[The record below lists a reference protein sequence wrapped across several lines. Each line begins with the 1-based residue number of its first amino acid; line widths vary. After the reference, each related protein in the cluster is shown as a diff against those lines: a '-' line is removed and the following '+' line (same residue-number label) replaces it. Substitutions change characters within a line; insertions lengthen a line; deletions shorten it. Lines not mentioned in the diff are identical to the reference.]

1 MLAPVGFIELG
12 PSDNVALDQP
22 LVAVELLEDANPD
35 PEIEEWISLGPSI
48 FNTLLLDTGAN
59 SVLAMATAVDDLQ
72 TNGDY
77 ETQGKFLETGIGGYH
92 LLDISAPYRF
102 DFAGTD
108 GVRNTISNETHI
120 LSDAT
125 KDFSMFGPWGLVGM
139 PAMADKVTSLD
150 MTVWSGGG
158 SGLDALHMTVDFAE
172 QVPAGDEHRYALA
185 VDNRIWFE
193 TDESMIY
200 GQPPVWADV
209 PFLTATPANDGIS
222 AAGNFLFDTGAQISV
237 LSTHLA
243 RDIGLDSNGDGR
255 FDNNDA
261 NYVTSETVAGV
272 GGEISVPV
280 FAIDELYV
288 TVTQVATGNEVDL
301 MWTNLQWLV
310 MDISTGSNELSLDG
324 VFGSD
329 LLTSGWFNA
338 FFYPGMPDGYFD
350 RVHFDF
356 TDWSLDDGTHETRA
370 GTIYFDVNDILDQVL
385 PYGPGVRIRESDRTT
400 EVIEGVTTDTY
411 SIALSTTPAA
421 PVQITIAA
429 DDQLLVSADGGA
441 TYSPSLVLTFTDR
454 LAQTITVAAIEDG
467 LQEGIHA
474 GVITHSVA
482 STDADYDGVQ
492 ARDVTPRILDYNEM
506 LIFTADAA
514 GQDVISWI
522 DVAEGGDD
530 VTYWMRMSE
539 QPLGETWVVVEDLS
553 EEVSIYN
560 PANSLPGF
568 ENVWMFGTGN
578 WHLPQRVEITA
589 INDNAP
595 EGPHEA
601 ELVHTAVDV
610 SSFTISGQ
618 NFLTARIAD
627 DDAGGVRI
635 TELDGNTS
643 LAEDGATDS
652 YEIGLTKAPSGPVQ
666 ITATADTQTQVSAD
680 GGATYASALVLTF
693 TDLATQT
700 VTVRAIDDAVDEST
714 HVGTIHHAIT
724 GTIHDPMYPALLPV
738 ADVKATIVDNDEAG
752 LSLAADAAGQHPISA
767 VELVEGA
774 DSRYWI
780 ALTSQPKHDVTIFLG
795 SVHEQVVAVS
805 DADPASAALTFTPL
819 DWNQSQA
826 VRVTAIDEAVVE
838 GPHTDY
844 ITHTL
849 FSSDQK
855 YQGSVLLQAEI
866 DDPPPQVAARHIFY
880 NRSAWDDRNAA
891 ATDDDDAAIASDKA
905 VLLPGQTATFAD
917 YTSYS
922 RGINGLMIDVRNL
935 RAAPTADDFV
945 FRVGNDDQPYGTD
958 LDSPDDDWLLA
969 PEPID
974 ITVRAGA
981 GVDGADR
988 VTLIWKDGA
997 IQKCWLQ
1004 VTLLADD
1011 TNGLL
1016 QNDVFYVGNAVGES
1030 GDSADNA
1037 FVSAA
1042 DEIGARN
1049 NPHSPFNPASKE
1061 DHFDFDRDRLVN
1073 ATDQIIARNNRTSPF
1088 NSLRLIA
1095 PPLEPVGGS
1104 EGEAGA
1110 SSPGGKPHGSGNAA
1124 GNTDRLGPQLSPFL
1138 IPVTTA
1144 GVPTT
1149 WNLGPH
1155 TLSSV
1160 SSAAAADQSPPTA
1173 SANLPS
1179 DTGSPLPERA
1189 PRTSTGVDSELRHA
1203 RQLRRA
1209 NDSADADTYLMH
1221 DIALTELVAE
1231 RE

>member
-12 PSDNVALDQP
+12 PSDNLALDQP
-22 LVAVELLEDANPD
+22 LVAVELLEDVNPD

-59 SVLAMATAVDDLQ
+59 SILMMATAVDDLQ
-72 TNGDY
+72 TSGRY
-77 ETQGKFLETGIGGYH
+77 ETQGEFLEVGVGGYH

-120 LSDAT
+120 MSDAT

-139 PAMADKVTSLD
+139 PAMAGRVTSLD
-150 MTVWSGGG
+150 MTVWSGG
-158 SGLDALHMTVDFAE
+158 STGLDTLHMTVDFAE

-193 TDESMIY
+193 TDESIVY

-209 PFLTATPANDGIS
+209 PFLTATLANDGIS

-237 LSTHLA
+237 LSTRLA
-243 RDIGLDSNGDGR
+243 RDIGLDSNGDGQ
-255 FDNNDA
+255 FDDNDA
-261 NYVTSETVAGV
+261 YYVTSETVAGV

-310 MDISTGSNELSLDG
+310 LDIGTGSNELALDG

-370 GTIYFDVNDILDQVL
+370 GTIYFDVNDVVDQVL
-385 PYGPGVRIRESDRTT
+385 PYGPGLRIRESDRTT
-400 EVIEGVTTDTY
+400 EVIEGVMTDTY
-411 SIALSTTPAA
+411 SIALSTIPAA
-421 PVQITIAA
+421 PVQVTITA

-467 LQEGIHA
+467 LQEGIHT

-482 STDADYDGVQ
+482 SADAGYDGIL
-492 ARDVTPRILDYNEM
+492 ARDVTARILDYTEM
-506 LIFTADAA
+506 LIFSADEA

-522 DVAEGGDD
+522 DVTEGAGK
-530 VTYWMRMSE
+530 VTYWMRLSE
-539 QPLGETWVVVEDLS
+539 PLLSETWVVVE
-553 EEVSIYN
+553 EPTNEVSINN
-560 PANSLPGF
+560 PTNTLPGF
-568 ENVWMFGTGN
+568 ENVWIFNVGN
-578 WHLPQRVEITA
+578 WQVPQQVEITVTD
-589 INDNAP
+589 DNVP
-595 EGPHEA
+595 EEPHEA
-601 ELVHTAVDV
+601 ELIHTTVDA
-610 SSFTISGQ
+610 SSFTIVGQ

-635 TELDGNTS
+635 TELDGNILLT
-643 LAEDGATDS
+643 EDGATDS
-652 YEIGLTKAPSGPVQ
+652 YEIGLTKEPSGPVQ
-666 ITATADTQTQVSAD
+666 ITVTADTQVQVSAD
-680 GGATYASALVLTF
+680 GGATYASTLVLTF

-700 VTVRAIDDAVDEST
+700 VTVRAIDDAVAEST
-714 HVGTIHHAIT
+714 HFGTIRHAIT

-780 ALTSQPKHDVTIFLG
+780 ALTSQPKHDVMVFLG
-795 SVHEQVVAVS
+795 SVHEQVVVVS
-805 DADPASAALTFTPL
+805 DADPDSAALTFTPH
-819 DWNQSQA
+819 DWNQPQA

-855 YQGSVLLQAEI
+855 YQGSVLLRADI

-880 NRSAWDDRNAA
+880 NRSAWDGRNPA

-905 VLLPGQTATFAD
+905 VLLPGQKATFAN
-917 YTSYS
+917 YTSYNH
-922 RGINGLMIDVRNL
+922 GINGLMIDVRNL
-935 RAAPTADDFV
+935 RATPTADDFV
-945 FRVGNDDQPYGTD
+945 FRAGNDNQPYGTN
-958 LDSPDDDWLLA
+958 LDSPDDDWRLA
-969 PEPID
+969 PEPIS

-988 VTLIWKDGA
+988 VTLIWPDGA

-1004 VTLLADD
+1004 VTLVADD

-1030 GDSADNA
+1030 GNSTGNA
-1037 FVSAA
+1037 LVNAT

-1049 NPHSPFNPASKE
+1049 NPHSPFNPAPK
-1061 DHFDFDRDRLVN
+1061 DDRFDFNRDKLVN
-1073 ATDQIIARNNRTSPF
+1073 AADQIIARNNRTSPF
-1088 NSLRLIA
+1088 NALKLIT
-1095 PPLEPVGGS
+1095 PPLEPVSGS
-1104 EGEAGA
+1104 KGEAGA
-1110 SSPGGKPHGSGNAA
+1110 SSFGGKPHGAGDAA
-1124 GNTDRLGPQLSPFL
+1124 GSIDRLGPQLSPFL
-1138 IPVTTA
+1138 VPVTTA

-1149 WNLGPH
+1149 LNMGPH
-1155 TLSSV
+1155 ALSCVNSE
-1160 SSAAAADQSPPTA
+1160 ATADQSPPTA
-1173 SANLPS
+1173 SPNLPPDS
-1179 DTGSPLPERA
+1179 GSPLPERT
-1189 PRTSTGVDSELRHA
+1189 PWPPTGADFQLRHA
-1203 RQLRRA
+1203 RQLRKV
-1209 NDSADADTYLMH
+1209 NGSADADTYLMH

-1231 RE
+1231 HE